1 LALVRLNKT
10 EEAVTALARAADL
23 EPARARYLYVYAV
36 GLESLG
42 KRAEAIDVL
51 KSGLEQYPSNV
62 EILSILVN
70 LSRDDG
76 DLKGALDYAQRLAKA
91 DPTNPQIKTLIEVLT
106 KELMEEQGA
115 R

>member
-1 LALVRLNKT
+1 
-10 EEAVTALARAADL
+10 
-23 EPARARYLYVYAV
+23 
-36 GLESLG
+36 
-42 KRAEAIDVL
+42 
-51 KSGLEQYPSNV
+51 
-62 EILSILVN
+62 LSILVN